1 MFLTCL
7 IGNMVFLCMH
17 RVGIGH
23 NLAARGK
30 SHEFSRV
37 AAGTWG
43 IFSSWGGDCQ
53 LKLGFAQ
60 RRQDFCLVTMDTS
73 RIETVLGRTIR
84 MLLEVRRVANNPL
97 LVGKVIL
104 GFLSIFTKTQASSLF
119 ESLISAHLSRF
130 QRDVRPP
137 VQKMRRFRAFS
148 RISTGESD
156 IPSFCEMKDEPAFKP
171 LQGNPDFF

>member
-23 NLAARGK
+23 NLDARGK

-43 IFSSWGGDCQ
+43 IFLSCSGDGH
-53 LKLGFAQ
+53 LKLGFDQ
-60 RRQDFCLVTMDTS
+60 RRQDSCLVTMDTS
-73 RIETVLGRTIR
+73 RIETMLDRTIR
-84 MLLEVRRVANNPL
+84 MLLEVKRLANCPL

-104 GFLSIFTKTQASSLF
+104 GFLSIFTKTQASSPF
-119 ESLISAHLSRF
+119 ESLISVHLSRF
-130 QRDVRPP
+130 QRDVQPP
-137 VQKMRRFRAFS
+137 VQKRRSFRAFS
-148 RISTGESD
+148 RVSTGESD
-156 IPSFCEMKDEPAFKP
+156 IPSFCDMKDEPAFKP